1 MELKPKTPDEPEQER
16 KNDFEQIHG
25 DLLRSS
31 LHPGEELLGV
41 AAANWQRSIFKQTV
55 CALGV
60 TQDRLILLP
69 LDRKGKAETGE
80 APTTI
85 HKDEIRKGSY
95 GGGGGMGS
103 SPTSMIMD
111 SASIEVKLKTNDGV
125 KYKLL
130 LMTGEG
136 MFGRWSGGPAQRNGA
151 EALLAFLDAGTAI

>member
-1 MELKPKTPDEPEQER
+1 MELKPKTPDEPEKER
-16 KNDFEQIHG
+16 KNDFERIHG

-31 LHPGEELLGV
+31 LDPGEELLGV
-41 AAANWQRSIFKQTV
+41 AAVNWQRSIFKQTV

-60 TQDRLILLP
+60 TRDRLILQP
-69 LDRKGKAETGE
+69 LDRKGKAATGE
-80 APTTI
+80 APTSI
-85 HKDEIRKGSY
+85 RRDEIRKGSY
-95 GGGGGMGS
+95 GGGGGMGN